1 MFNVRFTSD
10 DVHSLCGL
18 QGDSSVSYSYRLVS
32 KLLNKKTAGINTDV
46 HTPVT
51 NSEDLELMAQSRRTL
66 LLH

>member
-18 QGDSSVSYSYRLVS
+18 QGDSSVSHSYRLVS

-46 HTPVT
+46 HTSDRFRGLGINGTVT
-51 NSEDLELMAQSRRTL
+51 
-66 LLH
+66 